1 MHLLFSS
8 NCFFSKSHAF
18 FFVCLFVCLL
28 AWEGCL
34 VWFGLV
40 GWLVNW
46 LVRFVCLFFGFVCC
60 LVGSLTG
67 RLVYWFGLFGWLVGW
82 FWLVG
87 LVGWLVA
94 WLVWF
99 GLTGLFWLAG
109 WTGLVWLFSMKHH
122 ILFTFLSRM
131 QIEYVFILSM
141 F

>member
-67 RLVYWFGLFGWLVGW
+67 RLVYSFGLVGWLVWFCWLISLVWFILLVWFGWLVGW
-82 FWLVG
+82 FIGLVC
-87 LVGWLVA
+87 LVGWLA
-94 WLVWF
+94 GFGWLVWLVGWLLGWF
-99 GLTGLFWLAG
+99 GL
-109 WTGLVWLFSMKHH
+109 V
-122 ILFTFLSRM
+122 
-131 QIEYVFILSM
+131 
-141 F
+141 